1 MLKNKIA
8 ATGVVLTVLLTV
20 VGLNVLALGAN
31 GFKMQVIVELSSA
44 RVARGDDVTIFVVV
58 KDDEGAPIEG
68 ATVTATIGDLEVLF
82 ILSDHGN
89 GNYQG
94 AIDTSIVNEGTYEIV
109 VTVEKE
115 GYEPSQILRTL
126 TVIPPPL
133 VTDVNHDGGVDIVD
147 VAIATS
153 AFGTEPG
160 DSRWN
165 KEADMDGNDK
175 INILDL
181 AKIAV
186 DFGRTSIPSDP
197 DVIKLQA
204 VVNGMR
210 DVNVFVRVN
219 ISDGLTRE
227 EAEQIAEATFIA
239 VMGEEVTYRLDT
251 LTFNDTQVEAHYT
264 WGFDESDMGHI
275 FDMTADLT
283 TLLITVNHCF

>member
-8 ATGVVLTVLLTV
+8 ATGVFLTVLLV
-20 VGLNVLALGAN
+20 VAGLNVLALGAN
-31 GFKMQVIVELSSA
+31 VFKMQVIVELSSA
-44 RVARGDDVTIFVVV
+44 RVARGDDLTIFVVV
-58 KDDEGAPIEG
+58 KDDEGEPIEG

-109 VTVEKE
+109 VTAEKE
-115 GYEPSQILRTL
+115 GYEPSQISRML
-126 TVIPPPL
+126 TVIAPL
-133 VTDVNHDGGVDIVD
+133 TTDLNNDGGVDIVD
-147 VAIATS
+147 LYMVAS

-181 AKIAV
+181 ANIAV
-186 DFGRTSIPSDP
+186 DFGRTSIPSGP
-197 DVIKLQA
+197 DVIKLMA

-210 DVNVFVRVN
+210 YVSVFVRVN
-219 ISDGLTRE
+219 ISDGLTRD

-239 VMGEEVTYRLDT
+239 VKGEEVTYRLDT
-251 LTFNDTQVEAHYT
+251 LTFNDTQIEAHYT
-264 WGFDESDMGHI
+264 WGVDESDMGHI
-275 FDMTADLT
+275 FDMAVDLT

>member
-8 ATGVVLTVLLTV
+8 VTGVVLTVLLV
-20 VGLNVLALGAN
+20 VAGLNLLALGAN

-44 RVARGDDVTIFVVV
+44 RVARGDDVSIFVVV

-68 ATVTATIGDLEVLF
+68 ATVTAIIGDLEVLF

-126 TVIPPPL
+126 TVIARL
-133 VTDVNHDGGVDIVD
+133 ITDVNHDGGVDIVD

-186 DFGRTSIPSDP
+186 GFGRTSIPSDP

-219 ISDGLTRE
+219 ISDGLTGE
-227 EAEQIAEATFIA
+227 EAEQIAEATFTA

-251 LTFNDTQVEAHYT
+251 LTFNDTRVEAHYT